1 MLRSSAS
8 DDTINTI
15 STTLLLAAC
24 SAPQAAEP
32 QQTPFRQI
40 LGQSSFHTSSQ
51 RLIFHAVLRGLYE
64 DGVRDDVIA
73 RLTRTDAAT
82 GMPYSFVYAC
92 PVCMPAFNA
101 LRVYAARPAFYGDK
115 MGATTFG
122 PGLPGELRARLLSE
136 DGPRHRAAI
145 QEIIGGWLAKHIDAM
160 KPTPEERTALDTEL
174 EELSEKGLAMLRSYL
189 DGLPVNVLAEP
200 GLPESTRE
208 YYRAA
213 ATVYADW
220 ESCPSCDG
228 ASEACDTTAP
238 TMGMPGGR

>member
-92 PVCMPAFNA
+92 PCACLPSTPCASTPPDQRSMETRWVP
-101 LRVYAARPAFYGDK
+101 RPSVQAC
-115 MGATTFG
+115 
-122 PGLPGELRARLLSE
+122 PG
-136 DGPRHRAAI
+136 
-145 QEIIGGWLAKHIDAM
+145 
-160 KPTPEERTALDTEL
+160 
-174 EELSEKGLAMLRSYL
+174 
-189 DGLPVNVLAEP
+189 N
-200 GLPESTRE
+200 
-208 YYRAA
+208 
-213 ATVYADW
+213 
-220 ESCPSCDG
+220 
-228 ASEACDTTAP
+228 
-238 TMGMPGGR
+238 